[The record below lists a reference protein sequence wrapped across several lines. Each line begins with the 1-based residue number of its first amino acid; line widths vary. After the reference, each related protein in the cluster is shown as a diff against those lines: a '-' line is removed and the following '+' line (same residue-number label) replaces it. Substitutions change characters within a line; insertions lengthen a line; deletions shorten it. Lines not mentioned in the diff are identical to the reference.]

1 MDNVKMKEREEKS
14 ERKMAFYNSS
24 SYGINSGRKYVKP
37 GICGA
42 DGLYG
47 VC

>member
-14 ERKMAFYNSS
+14 ERKRTFYNSS
-24 SYGINSGRKYVKP
+24 SYGINSGRKHVKP
-37 GICGA
+37 DICGS
-42 DGLYG
+42 DGLYD